1 MKYWN
6 NWFFK
11 YLTGN
16 DPLKTISVFGIHFRR
31 IIYPVLRRLDEKMC
45 GMKKVVVS
53 MGELPKGPKIYAATH
68 TYSAEDVKFAIST
81 AGESVYLMTNG
92 RSELLYDVE
101 GIAMWLVGVILV
113 DRYDKENRAAAL
125 RKAERV
131 LGHGGN
137 ILIFPEGVWNMSP
150 NLIVRKLYS
159 GIWKMACSTKAPV
172 IPVATMIY
180 EGTMYISR
188 GKAMDISQYTRDKGL
203 QLLRDELAT
212 MKYEIMEKYGK
223 ITREE
228 LLKGMSP
235 EQYWNKHIEDYI
247 KTQVI
252 YEREEEEKAHYMD
265 RDDIE
270 QQEAFKYREQ
280 LIPSLQNAF
289 LFRK

>member
-68 TYSAEDVKFAIST
+68 TYSAEDVEFAIST

-188 GKAMDISQYTRDKGL
+188 VSVVLAAMGAGQIWMDGNGKLLKWLSNNSFNFYFLHM
-203 QLLRDELAT
+203 QLLIIVAYYVVTYLAVLAGVQWIAILLASSVLT
-212 MKYEIMEKYGK
+212 IIVNEVMKRVPVFQCLYGL
-223 ITREE
+223 R
-228 LLKGMSP
+228 
-235 EQYWNKHIEDYI
+235 
-247 KTQVI
+247 
-252 YEREEEEKAHYMD
+252 R
-265 RDDIE
+265 
-270 QQEAFKYREQ
+270 
-280 LIPSLQNAF
+280 
-289 LFRK
+289 